1 MAIRN
6 IRRQASNPG
15 AYPGTPTSAPIYVDS
30 DNNKLKFIPAGSG
43 TTEVEIVD
51 ASSSQTLTNKT
62 VKQTVTELTADG
74 AITIASGIVTLN
86 KAGVLAT
93 TLAAPTTADAGTRIT
108 IISLTDNAHTVTF
121 PTNTLNDGTTGIN
134 ELATFA
140 AFAGASMTVV
150 ALGTSWYVESLNAV
164 TPSSTA

>member
-30 DNNKLKFIPAGSG
+30 DDNKLKFIPAGSG
-43 TTEVEIVD
+43 TTEVEVID
-51 ASSSQTLTNKT
+51 ASSTQTLSNK
-62 VKQTVTELTADG
+62 KFGVTEAAADG
-74 AITIASGIVTLN
+74 AITIASGIVKIT
-86 KAGVLAT
+86 KAGVCAL
-93 TLAAPTTADAGTRIT
+93 TLAAPTAADEGTRIT
-108 IISLTDNAHTVTF
+108 IISMTDNAHTVTF
-121 PTNTLNDGTTGIN
+121 PTDKLNDGTTGVN

-150 ALGTSWYVESLNAV
+150 ALGTAWYTESLVAV
-164 TPSSTA
+164 TPSSTV